1 MSNSIQSCSSATQP
15 LGKVSIFL
23 HWLIAI
29 VMIGMIVLGI
39 YIGENEAYHLMP
51 THKSVGILIFV
62 FVVWRLILRLSKG
75 FPTPLGN
82 PSALQH
88 LVAMIVHWIL
98 LLGTVLFPLSGMIMS
113 AMGGRGL
120 NMFGLELV
128 ASNIVDG
135 KPVALNGALAG
146 LAHTIHTSI
155 VPVMIAAIVLH
166 ILGALYHHW
175 IVKDDTLKRMTGRV

>member
-1 MSNSIQSCSSATQP
+1 MNNSQTSCTEP
-15 LGKVSIFL
+15 LGKVTIVL

-29 VMIGMIVLGI
+29 VMIGMITLGI
-39 YIGENEAYHLMP
+39 YIGENKAFSLMP
-51 THKSVGILIFV
+51 LHKSIGILIFV
-62 FVVWRLILRLSKG
+62 FVVWRLILRLTQG
-75 FPTPLGN
+75 FPKPLGN
-82 PSALQH
+82 PPALQH

-98 LLGTVLFPLSGMIMS
+98 LLGTVLFPLSGMVMS

-120 NMFGLELV
+120 AMFGIQLV

-135 KPVALNGALAG
+135 KPVALNESLAG

-166 ILGALYHHW
+166 ILGALYHHF
-175 IVKDDTLKRMTGRV
+175 IVKDDTVKRMTGRV